1 MLLEIHPFLEARQ
14 MEASFEDQL
23 KTFNTVWWLM
33 LLIGLISLGVGIFF
47 VASPHETLSTFTI
60 IAGIVLLIEGA
71 LAILASIFGKGEGRG
86 LLATMGVLSMIA
98 AVILIKHPFSALVVF
113 VMIFGIWLVAAGA
126 VRLVLAFSD
135 SYGRGVNLIL
145 AAIDLVAGLAIL
157 VWPDLSLSTLAV
169 IIGIVLIV
177 RGIADIF
184 AAFALRGAI
193 KEVRHDLQ
201 EA

>member
-1 MLLEIHPFLEARQ
+1 
-14 MEASFEDQL
+14 MESSIDDQL
-23 KTFNTVWWLM
+23 KIFNSMWWLM
-33 LLIGLISLGVGIFF
+33 LIMGLISLGVGIFF

-60 IAGIVLLIEGA
+60 IAGIVLLVEGA
-71 LAILASIFGKGEGRG
+71 LAVLGSIFGKGEGRG

-145 AAIDLVAGLAIL
+145 AVIDLAAGLAIL

-177 RGIADIF
+177 RGLADIF
-184 AAFALRGAI
+184 AAFSLRGAV